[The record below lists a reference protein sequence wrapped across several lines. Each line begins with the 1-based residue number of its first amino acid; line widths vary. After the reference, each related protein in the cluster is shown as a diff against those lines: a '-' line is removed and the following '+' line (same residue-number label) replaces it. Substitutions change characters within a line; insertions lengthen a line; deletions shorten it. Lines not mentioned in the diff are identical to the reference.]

1 MPGIADKA
9 SAGVRTGGEREIM
22 SRKKKGKAPSQRQ
35 LRVGEELRH
44 ILAELLGRGDL
55 HDPALAGKSITVSE
69 VRSSPDMRNATVFV
83 MPLGGAGDVEEIV
96 GALNHAAPYLSH
108 ELGRRITMR
117 FTPRLHFELDRAF
130 EEAQR
135 VDAILRRPDVARDLT
150 RDDTDDG
157 A

>member
-1 MPGIADKA
+1 
-9 SAGVRTGGEREIM
+9 M

-44 ILAELLGRGDL
+44 ILAELLSRGDL

-69 VRSSPDMRNATVFV
+69 IRPSPDMRHATVFV
-83 MPLGGAGDVEEIV
+83 MPLGGTGDVAKIV

-108 ELGRRITMR
+108 EVGRRITMK
-117 FTPRLHFELDRAF
+117 FTPKLHFELDQVF
-130 EEAQR
+130 EEAEH
-135 VDAILRRPDVARDLT
+135 IESMLRRPDVARDLV

>member
-1 MPGIADKA
+1 
-9 SAGVRTGGEREIM
+9 M
-22 SRKKKGKAPSQRQ
+22 SRKKGKAPSQRQ

-44 ILAELLGRGDL
+44 VLAELLGRGDL

-69 VRSSPDMRNATVFV
+69 VRSSPDMRQATVFV
-83 MPLGGAGDVEEIV
+83 MPLGGAGDVQEIV

-108 ELGRRITMR
+108 EVGRRITMK
-117 FTPRLHFELDRAF
+117 FTPSLRFELDHVF
-130 EEAQR
+130 DEAQHIETLLHQP
-135 VDAILRRPDVARDLT
+135 AVARDLR

>member
-1 MPGIADKA
+1 
-9 SAGVRTGGEREIM
+9 M
-22 SRKKKGKAPSQRQ
+22 SRKKSGKAPSQRQ

-69 VRSSPDMRNATVFV
+69 VRSSPDMRHATVFV
-83 MPLGGAGDVEEIV
+83 MPLGGAGDVAEIV

-108 ELGRRITMR
+108 EVGRRITMK
-117 FTPRLHFELDRAF
+117 FTPRLHFELDQVF
-130 EEAQR
+130 SEAEH
-135 VDAILRRPDVARDLT
+135 IESMLRRPDVARDLV

-157 A
+157 T